1 MEKSFLAHS
10 TALVRRLGM
19 SERSGEFCKVW
30 KTREIERLTSRKDS
44 A

>member
-10 TALVRRLGM
+10 AALVRRLGM
-19 SERSGEFCKVW
+19 SERGSVLYEIW
-30 KTREIERLTSRKDS
+30 KARELARLTGRNAS